1 MPYRKEKSIVFP
13 SDSQRRP
20 LLCLNPKE
28 RSVGRKKIDPLRKE
42 EIETIETRRTEA
54 VLRAV
59 LRYANQDV
67 ATAVSSARKY
77 LRDEED
83 YEVED
88 VDGLLTQDDIDFPLS
103 VRADQR
109 DARFGRTRDEGSLLS
124 DDILIADDFVAGQ
137 ESSATPSRLGEYSQ
151 SAKKRRI
158 PTNRR
163 VPQRSQPLSRREARE
178 QERLRNQQ
186 DPIDEPETPSILPTK
201 TVDDSAYDFLDEET
215 NITDSIPTQKSL
227 LVPEEDDFWDE
238 SASEEEEEIHV
249 PTRATE
255 TQETIDEEDD
265 EDYGDLWTLPEEDTS
280 IPRKRSGSI
289 NNVLDQLGDLKL

>member
-1 MPYRKEKSIVFP
+1 M
-13 SDSQRRP
+13 
-20 LLCLNPKE
+20 
-28 RSVGRKKIDPLRKE
+28 GRKKIDPLRKE

-88 VDGLLTQDDIDFPLS
+88 VDGLLAQDDIDFPLS

-124 DDILIADDFVAGQ
+124 DDVLIADDFVAGQ

-238 SASEEEEEIHV
+238 SASEEEKEIHV